1 MVIRFRMKNILDLS
15 FVSIKQGGT
24 RCTNLRQRM
33 TEDLQLQGLSPVT
46 QRIYLDNVSRLAN
59 YFRKSPEL
67 LNVDDLRKYFLYLRI
82 NKNYAGQSLK
92 SAFYSIRFLYVR
104 TLNWNPDQFKFFKLP
119 KEFKL
124 PIILTKAEIRR
135 ILSCVNIGDYK
146 LCLTTIY
153 VCGLR
158 LNEAV
163 NIRVSDVDN
172 ERLMLHLK
180 HTKGNKHRCVPIPE
194 KLLELFRFHWKTH
207 RNPKLLFPTRGK
219 NISTTENPINQRTLQ
234 ATMKKAVEK
243 ANIKKK
249 ACIHTLRHSY
259 ATHLL
264 DSGVNI
270 RVIQEY
276 LGHKS
281 LKTTMIYT
289 HLTINSKE
297 LSLTKI
303 NELMADL

>member
-1 MVIRFRMKNILDLS
+1 MKS
-15 FVSIKQGGT
+15 
-24 RCTNLRQRM
+24 LRQRM
-33 TEDLQLQGLSPVT
+33 TEDMQLQGLSPVT

-59 YFRKSPEL
+59 HFRKSLEFL
-67 LNVDDLRKYFLYLRI
+67 DVEDLKKYFIHLRI
-82 NKNYAGQSLK
+82 NKNYAMQSLK
-92 SAFYSIRFLYVR
+92 SAYYSIRFLYVR
-104 TLNWNPDQFKFFKLP
+104 TLSWNPDQFKFFKLP
-119 KEFKL
+119 KEYKL
-124 PIILTKAEIRR
+124 PNILTKVEIRR
-135 ILSCVNIGDYK
+135 ILSCVKISDYK
-146 LCLTTIY
+146 VCLTTIY

-163 NIRVSDVDN
+163 NIQVGDIDN
-172 ERLMLHLK
+172 ERLILHLK

-194 KLLELFRFHWKTH
+194 KLLELFRLHWRTH
-207 RNPKLLFPTRGK
+207 RNPKLLFPTRGE
-219 NISTTENPINQRTLQ
+219 NMFATEKPINQRTLQ
-234 ATMKKAVEK
+234 ATMKRAIKKAK
-243 ANIKKK
+243 IKKK

-289 HLTINSKE
+289 HLTTNSKE

-303 NELMADL
+303 NELMTNL